1 MNLALAAGTFAVI
14 IPAEL
19 PDKTF
24 ISAIILSS
32 KHRPFPVWVGTAAG
46 LVVQAAV
53 GVAAGRLLALL
64 PHRTVEG
71 IVAGLFL
78 LGAAYLLF
86 VPERSAETKG
96 AAAATGRGGAR
107 WRRRGG
113 MAAPG
118 PDGGAGAAGDVVG
131 LAGAGPGTVT
141 GAAATLPPGPPAGP
155 GGARPTEGGPGGAE
169 PGGARPGGAEPG
181 EAERSPFRIALMA
194 FGIVTLAEFGDLTQ
208 VIVANLTARTRDP
221 WSVFAGAA
229 VAFLVVSAVGVA
241 AGRTLTRYVPLA
253 LVRRLSGLALAGLGA
268 WSLVTALGG

>member
-113 MAAPG
+113 TAAPG

-131 LAGAGPGTVT
+131 LAGARPGTVT

-155 GGARPTEGGPGGAE
+155 GEAGPTEGGPGGA
-169 PGGARPGGAEPG
+169 GPG